1 MSGTVVQD
9 LARAESPLLQKLAAE
24 YRRAGMTD
32 QQVLADLK
40 RAVQFVPELAAEPGF
55 EKAAGAWDLGV
66 RVINGV
72 KAAPGTIK
80 GFLASGLG
88 GQADDITAGL
98 GRAAVPH
105 SAPIPAPRVAPT
117 PPVFRPAPRV
127 APTPPVT
134 AANAT
139 SPAVAAIKAAPSRF
153 VNAASPVVNAAK
165 SAPGQAL
172 GAVRKYGPAAV
183 GYGAL
188 GAGTSATAAGLV
200 GGDPLMSGVGGFAT
214 GMTLGPFA
222 GPAATAATT
231 ALAPFAGAEHLGA
244 SLTDT
249 AQRGLRSYVDPVLGT
264 NLGSPRQY
272 TAQDPSRAASVD
284 QLDAAIALG
293 GNDFANAPQ
302 PRTPVDATRL
312 YGQMRTFR
320 DQAQAAAKAL
330 PADQTATPDAVAAR
344 LNQAIP
350 GINDAVLSDPTIRAA
365 ATTPAGQKQLLAE
378 TARMEQ
384 QLLQGVGQNGTFDP
398 KTHGPQLATVAKRR
412 LAVTAAAQG
421 MQPRDLAARA
431 AAIERN
437 LTDGNLTPD
446 DLQAALTTPAGRE
459 FVETLRATQANQAG
473 LASIGQPS
481 TYAPTAPTAPAAP
494 VPPDT
499 APPAAGSW
507 FQQIGKFAAENPA
520 QFAALSLGIPIAIS
534 GLAMS
539 LTNGPS
545 IGGLLALLVG
555 GGAIA
560 GGMGQFGGVDLAGP
574 AQQFFQ
580 SLTGPDTEPPAP
592 PAAEGGA
599 AVQPAAPPSAAPNA
613 PAMAMAMPDVTE
625 QLGRIDAA
633 VSSHSGTPLS
643 QFLSPAQATTLLR
656 RYQTDPGGAEAAFRA
671 HVAAARTAG
680 KANWSDWFT
689 GQVWNGIVSELQK
702 QQAQ

>member
-32 QQVLADLK
+32 EQVLADLK
-40 RAVQFVPELAAEPGF
+40 RAVQFVPELATEPGF

-117 PPVFRPAPRV
+117 PPVFRPATRV
-127 APTPPVT
+127 APTPPVFRPAT
-134 AANAT
+134 RVPVTPANAT
-139 SPAVAAIKAAPSRF
+139 SPAVAAIKA
-153 VNAASPVVNAAK
+153 
-165 SAPGQAL
+165 APGQAL

-231 ALAPFAGAEHLGA
+231 ALAPFAGAEQLGA

-302 PRTPVDATRL
+302 PRTPDDATRL

-330 PADQTATPDAVAAR
+330 PADQTTTPDAVATR

-365 ATTPAGQKQLLAE
+365 AMTPAGQKQLLAE
-378 TARMEQ
+378 TASMEQ

-412 LAVTAAAQG
+412 LAVTAAAQR
-421 MQPRDLAARA
+421 MQPRELAARA
-431 AAIERN
+431 AEIERN

-459 FVETLRATQANQAG
+459 FVETLQATQANQDG
-473 LASIGQPS
+473 LASIGQPR
-481 TYAPTAPTAPAAP
+481 TYAP
-494 VPPDT
+494 
-499 APPAAGSW
+499 PPAAGSW

-520 QFAALSLGIPIAIS
+520 QFAALALGIPIAIS

-592 PAAEGGA
+592 PAAP
-599 AVQPAAPPSAAPNA
+599 PAA
-613 PAMAMAMPDVTE
+613 AMATPDVTE

-633 VSSHSGTPLS
+633 VSSYSGTPLS
-643 QFLSPAQATTLLR
+643 QFLSPDQATTLLR
-656 RYQTDPGGAEAAFRA
+656 QYQTDPGGAEAAFRA